1 MSISINQ
8 GDSTAELTTGSFW
21 EISQFKRTVQRID
34 NGPKVCDDLLN
45 FIKERANI
53 EENYSKMLRSLNV
66 KYRKV
71 IEKNASYNTQQASWL
86 QMLNEA
92 ERTADLHTGI
102 KENLMT
108 DPYEKVKAWKKENF
122 HSFAL
127 GGLKESKQSTDEFA
141 RAQKQWAKL
150 YKKVQESKKQYFNIC
165 KEEKTAQIQESTAK
179 SDPNFAPEKLKKLQ
193 ETVEKKEK
201 DKARLMDKYESALVD
216 LDRDQPRYME
226 DMERAF
232 ERCQDNE
239 KKRLVFFKQ
248 MFEIIHKHLD
258 LSNNPEYKS
267 IYTDMAACISK
278 VDSEADLLWWRQN
291 NGPDMPMNW
300 PQFEDY
306 DPERLLMQKSMSRKT
321 GAKVSKHVAGVDSHN
336 SQFTPTYT
344 PSSEITTSSNG
355 PAQETWDDNNPFAE
369 EASGDSGGM
378 LVKAL
383 YDYSGQEDDE
393 LSFKSGDE
401 LYKLEDED
409 EQGWCKGRLKSGKVG
424 LYPANYVENI

>member
-1 MSISINQ
+1 MGFYLNKLFILFIIFVNVCLIQTSYLTMSISINQ

-127 GGLKESKQSTDEFA
+127 GGLKESKQSTDEFS

-239 KKRLVFFKQ
+239 KKRLIFFKQ

-258 LSNNPEYKS
+258 LSNNPAKS
-267 IYTDMAACISK
+267 PRAATDQLRRHGMITTHLQKKLLVTVVGCLSRHCTITVVRKMTNCLSK
-278 VDSEADLLWWRQN
+278 V
-291 NGPDMPMNW
+291 
-300 PQFEDY
+300 
-306 DPERLLMQKSMSRKT
+306 
-321 GAKVSKHVAGVDSHN
+321 
-336 SQFTPTYT
+336 
-344 PSSEITTSSNG
+344 
-355 PAQETWDDNNPFAE
+355 
-369 EASGDSGGM
+369 
-378 LVKAL
+378 
-383 YDYSGQEDDE
+383 
-393 LSFKSGDE
+393 
-401 LYKLEDED
+401 
-409 EQGWCKGRLKSGKVG
+409 
-424 LYPANYVENI
+424 

>member
-8 GDSTAELTTGSFW
+8 GDSSAELTTGSFW

-127 GGLKESKQSTDEFA
+127 GGLKESKQSTDEFS

-150 YKKVQESKKQYFNIC
+150 YKKVQDSKKQYFNIC

-278 VDSEADLLWWRQN
+278 VNSEADLMWWRQN

-344 PSSEITTSSNG
+344 QSSELTASSNG

-369 EASGDSGGM
+369 EASGDSGGV
-378 LVKAL
+378 LVRAL
-383 YDYSGQEDDE
+383 YDYSGQEEDE
-393 LSFKSGDE
+393 LSFKSGEE

-409 EQGWCKGRLKSGKVG
+409 EQGWCKGRLKGGKVG